1 MTDGRA
7 ERTGGFGCL
16 LVRILLLWLHTPMVT
31 TCSHRHTGRNSSS
44 AAFDGKC
51 HRRSTRYVQVYQRR
65 ADKRATSE
73 NKNQSGASPAWRLAL
88 DSRFSC
94 FRLACWE
101 VMRLGTTDPPG
112 LACLHACHAQAV
124 IDSRGGLRSNVLEGR
139 QNGNRQ
145 ARRPLSILEAFAA
158 PKKFH

>member
-1 MTDGRA
+1 MGKLRDKR
-7 ERTGGFGCL
+7 RIRCL

-31 TCSHRHTGRNSSS
+31 SYSHRHTGRNSSS

-124 IDSRGGLRSNVLEGR
+124 IDKRDGLRSNMLRSRRTGY
-139 QNGNRQ
+139 RQ
-145 ARRPLSILEAFAA
+145 ARRPLSILEAFEA
-158 PKKFH
+158 PTNFH